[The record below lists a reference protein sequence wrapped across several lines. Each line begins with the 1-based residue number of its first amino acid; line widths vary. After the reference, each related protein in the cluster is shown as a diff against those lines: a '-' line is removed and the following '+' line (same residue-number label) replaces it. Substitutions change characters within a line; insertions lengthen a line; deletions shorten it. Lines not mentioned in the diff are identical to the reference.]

1 MACWRK
7 GSSGKVSCGDRG
19 YQHKFANAV
28 RNSECVRL
36 RISSAELEP
45 NIIRNLLAL
54 NKNDVKNQLQQLELR
69 HEARTSDQKTLLLD
83 IRDRINN
90 ATHQITSGSVTLS
103 KVADALRL
111 DWLRQLGS
119 ELKSLMHRVV
129 ATNIATY
136 HAVVSLQSVLPSRLE
151 RTLIEEPFI
160 LEDPI
165 GRIAPVHLQ
174 FVTSWDAFNSILEI
188 RFRNLQGFK
197 KIKNKQ
203 YELQEKATQRDID
216 QSRAW
221 ERAFLPGQ
229 RIEMSFVFRNDESS
243 TKDANTTTCPGC
255 QAPSLYPPET
265 EVQCPKCNM
274 WFRRIVV
281 VTDVEPPPSIPLPN
295 PWKSGATFGNPGF
308 SAQLSGPLRPGK
320 RRVAVDDLEGED
332 DVREF
337 KRVRLVAEKKRV
349 KQPRFAFVQR
359 PSTQFSTL
367 PVTAKLNSA
376 SLREP
381 QEQQQQQNVQAQ
393 SDQAAPNVNNQY
405 QPQVHA
411 FYTKAEL
418 ARARKFGLTSKSSY
432 SQYYEQQKS
441 FGYQAEKFQRRHSI
455 SASSYTVKGLSRRRI
470 KYCPPVDSLADSLD
484 MDTQKEIIQFLE
496 EVVDPSQSITERAFT
511 DLLKNQRPRNAL
523 FHQVLEVTNRHVSGE
538 EAGIESRRARTKAM
552 GRPSSPRMYNSTV
565 ALYWRLI
572 LYAKIEVAGRHKV
585 PPLYT
590 IRKEAEEL
598 RWMLAALD
606 MAAKMDASGAE
617 CFSLKR
623 LHHQWQEQS
632 SWKKTYMLPRGDL
645 SGLRQL
651 SSSLYDLRT
660 YIHTSFTW
668 LPSLREDIL
677 SLDVKERIEEFSI
690 PLDLLPALQA
700 NTI

>member
-1 MACWRK
+1 MARWGK
-7 GSSGKVSCGDRG
+7 GSSGKVPYRDRG
-19 YQHKFANAV
+19 YQRKFANAV
-28 RNSECVRL
+28 RNSECVRI
-36 RISSAELEP
+36 RISVSELQP
-45 NIIRNLLAL
+45 NIVRNLLAL

-69 HEARTSDQKTLLLD
+69 HEARTSDQQTLLLD

-90 ATHQITSGSVTLS
+90 ATHHITSGSVTLS
-103 KVADALRL
+103 KIADALRL

-119 ELKSLMHRVV
+119 ELKLLMHRVV

-136 HAVVSLQSVLPSRLE
+136 HAVISLQTALPSRLE

-174 FVTSWDAFNSILEI
+174 FVTSWDAFNSVLEI
-188 RFRNLQGFK
+188 RFHNLQGFK

-203 YELQEKATQRDID
+203 YGLQEKATQRDID

-274 WFRRIVV
+274 WFRRIIV
-281 VTDVEPPPSIPLPN
+281 VTDVEPPPSIPLPT
-295 PWKSGATFGNPGF
+295 PWKSVATFGNPGF

-320 RRVAVDDLEGED
+320 RRVVVDDLEGED

-349 KQPRFAFVQR
+349 KQPRSAFVQR

-367 PVTAKLNSA
+367 PVTAKLNSD

-393 SDQAAPNVNNQY
+393 SDQAAPYVNNRY

-411 FYTKAEL
+411 FYSRAEL

-455 SASSYTVKGLSRRRI
+455 SASSYNVKGS
-470 KYCPPVDSLADSLD
+470 CSHVDSFEESLFMSD
-484 MDTQKEIIQFLE
+484 YEGDIQ
-496 EVVDPSQSITERAFT
+496 SQAESSAVSSSRSIAERAIT
-511 DLLKNQRPRNAL
+511 DLLKNQRPGNTL
-523 FHQVLEVTNRHVSGE
+523 FHQVLEVTNRHVSRE
-538 EAGIESRRARTKAM
+538 EAIVESRRAHTKAM

-572 LYAKIEVAGRHKV
+572 LYAKTEVPGRHKV
-585 PPLYT
+585 PPLAT
-590 IRKEAEEL
+590 VRKEAEEL
-598 RWMLAALD
+598 RWILAALD

-623 LHHQWQEQS
+623 LHYHWQEQS
-632 SWKKTYMLPRGDL
+632 SWKKTYRLPRGDL

-651 SSSLYDLRT
+651 SSGLYDLRT
-660 YIHTSFTW
+660 YIHTIFTW
-668 LPSLREDIL
+668 LPSLREEI
-677 SLDVKERIEEFSI
+677 SSFDVKRRIEEFSI